1 MKTLNY
7 KTMSI
12 FIHSSSENKCKVTED
27 LITIVSIPRISFV
40 NQVSIINVINMYHV
54 SKYELIV
61 LICFLNSHSRVS
73 EHLNK
78 AERVYWNRRKLFG
91 YIGHNLHTSTFDSNP
106 LLKNKLHKLPVIVIF
121 NK

>member
-1 MKTLNY
+1 
-7 KTMSI
+7 MSI

-78 AERVYWNRRKLFG
+78 AERVY
-91 YIGHNLHTSTFDSNP
+91 
-106 LLKNKLHKLPVIVIF
+106 
-121 NK
+121 